1 MHSNRFRVNRLYLA
15 LRDEFGG
22 FSCITVENEGS
33 SHVATG
39 ISGNLSCVLMG
50 VRHPFRLRGKTRDSF
65 KSVQRNPASPHLELK
80 QETRCSPRV
89 VTGTSGNLSCCL
101 KGVRPLF
108 KMRGG
113 TLDCSRVIA
122 EELGVISF

>member
-39 ISGNLSCVLMG
+39 MCPHGSQASFQVARENSGLLSSQY
-50 VRHPFRLRGKTRDSF
+50 RGI
-65 KSVQRNPASPHLELK
+65 QPHLI
-80 QETRCSPRV
+80 
-89 VTGTSGNLSCCL
+89 LS
-101 KGVRPLF
+101 
-108 KMRGG
+108 
-113 TLDCSRVIA
+113 
-122 EELGVISF
+122 